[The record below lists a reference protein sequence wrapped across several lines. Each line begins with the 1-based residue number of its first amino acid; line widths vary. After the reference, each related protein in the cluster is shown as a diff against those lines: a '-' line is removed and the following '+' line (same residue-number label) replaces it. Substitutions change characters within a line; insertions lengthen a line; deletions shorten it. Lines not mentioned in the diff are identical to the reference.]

1 MKAVNKRKEINLHI
15 TRMNDVARSIRSKQ
29 QLYAAYSCDMK
40 EEISKDYDIRVLNY
54 YQECMIWCKIEIRK
68 MNLKWT
74 LLFDELVRL
83 RTELKKL
90 IDDIEVND

>member
-1 MKAVNKRKEINLHI
+1 MKKLQKRKEINLHI

-40 EEISKDYDIRVLNY
+40 EEISKGYDILVLNY
-54 YQECMIWCKIEIRK
+54 YQESMKWCQIEIKK
-68 MNLKWT
+68 MNVKWT

-83 RTELKKL
+83 RTDLKKL
-90 IDDIEVND
+90 IDDIEVDE